1 MNAGLTELDANYR
14 QFSLACGAELA
25 VDLLPRRGTVAL
37 VFRMLSGIADEPDEL
52 GGLAHIVETTLSKGT
67 ERFDGRALADA
78 FDALGAQ
85 WSTASGRQSTMAR
98 VVCLPEFV
106 LEVVDLVAEM
116 IRRPTFPDDA
126 CQVAVELARQDLKSV
141 EDDPAEVC
149 RIMIQRLTL
158 GPRFGRDTLGTPE
171 SLARIAPEAVRAHW
185 RRTFHSGRLQIA
197 AAGPIDADA
206 LAARVER
213 GFAGLGDPR
222 RAGRAAADYTFVP
235 RREHREKDLKQQQI
249 AITLPGARRDEPDYP
264 VEQVMIA
271 VLSGGMSGRLF
282 TEVREKLGLVY
293 WVSAW
298 HEQPRGS
305 GIIHVRASSTPERCD
320 QTFRTLLREI
330 ERLGEDLTDE
340 EVQRARN
347 TLTSHMLT
355 QDDLTRARA
364 AALSEDLFYF
374 ERPMPPAEKL
384 AAVERVTR
392 GDVEAHARGLRPELA
407 CVATFG
413 PAAVT

>member
-1 MNAGLTELDANYR
+1 MTEPLPDLGANYR
-14 QFSLACGAELA
+14 QCTLANGAELA
-25 VDLLPRRGTVAL
+25 VDLLPRRGTAAL
-37 VFRMLSGIADEPDEL
+37 VFRMLAGVADEPDDL
-52 GGLAHIVETTLSKGT
+52 GGIAHIVESTMSKGT
-67 ERFDGRALADA
+67 QRFDGQALADA

-85 WSTASGRQSTMAR
+85 WSSVAGRQSTLVR
-98 VVCLPEFV
+98 VICLPEFV

-116 IRRPTFPDDA
+116 MGRPTFPDEA
-126 CQVAVELARQDLKSV
+126 CAVAVDLARQDLKSV

-171 SLARIAPEAVRAHW
+171 SLARIAPAQVRAHW
-185 RRTFHSGRLQIA
+185 RRTFHSGRLQVA

-206 LAARVER
+206 LAARVET
-213 GFAGLGDPR
+213 GFSGLGEAR
-222 RAGRAAADYTFVP
+222 RAGRGAAEYAFVP

-249 AITLPGARRDEPDYP
+249 AITLPGARRDEPGYP

-282 TEVREKLGLVY
+282 TEVREKQGLVY

-305 GIIHVRASSTPERCD
+305 GIIHVRASSTPERCA
-320 QTFRTLLREI
+320 QTFRTLLREV

-340 EVQRARN
+340 EVERARN
-347 TLTSHMLT
+347 SLLSHMLT

-374 ERPMPPAEKL
+374 ERPTPPDEKL
-384 AAVERVTR
+384 AAIRRVTR
-392 GDVEAHARGLRPELA
+392 AEVEAHARRLRPELT

-413 PAAVT
+413 PAAVA